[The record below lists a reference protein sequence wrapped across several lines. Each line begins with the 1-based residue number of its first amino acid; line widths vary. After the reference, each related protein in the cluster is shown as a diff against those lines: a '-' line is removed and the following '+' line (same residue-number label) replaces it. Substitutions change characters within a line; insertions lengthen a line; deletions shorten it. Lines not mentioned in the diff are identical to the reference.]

1 MRRLLLTFALTLALS
16 AVGTSSA
23 LAAAPEGAKKSPIF
37 GPEVFASG
45 VSCEGAVAT
54 PQHFG
59 FVVLDTPGNETTVSG
74 EVSLKHV
81 AKETTFVVELFQ
93 GAPSFACMG
102 EEVGKLTTNRNG
114 NGNLHFT
121 HARFP
126 GSSEF
131 FILAGTPIEF
141 LASHVVELD

>member
-1 MRRLLLTFALTLALS
+1 MRRLLLSFALTLALS
-16 AVGTSSA
+16 AVGASSA
-23 LAAAPEGAKKSPIF
+23 LAEAPEGAQKSPIF
-37 GPEVFASG
+37 GPEVFTSG

-54 PQHFG
+54 PKQFG
-59 FVVLDTPGNETTVSG
+59 FVVLDTPGDETTVSG
-74 EVSLKHV
+74 ELSLKHV
-81 AKETTFVVELFQ
+81 AKETTLIVELFQ

-102 EEVGKLTTNRNG
+102 EEVGKITTNRKG

-131 FILAGTPIEF
+131 FILAGNPTEF

>member
-1 MRRLLLTFALTLALS
+1 MSRLLTSLALAISISALS
-16 AVGTSSA
+16 ANAA
-23 LAAAPEGAKKSPIF
+23 LASAPEGAKKSPIF
-37 GPEVFASG
+37 GPEVFVSG
-45 VSCEGAVAT
+45 IGCEGAVAT
-54 PQHFG
+54 PEQFG
-59 FVVLDTPGNETTVSG
+59 FVVLDTPGNESTVSG

-102 EEVGKLTTNRNG
+102 EEVGKLTTNRKG

-121 HARFP
+121 HERFP

-131 FILAGTPIEF
+131 FILAGTPFEF
-141 LASHVVELD
+141 LASRVVELD